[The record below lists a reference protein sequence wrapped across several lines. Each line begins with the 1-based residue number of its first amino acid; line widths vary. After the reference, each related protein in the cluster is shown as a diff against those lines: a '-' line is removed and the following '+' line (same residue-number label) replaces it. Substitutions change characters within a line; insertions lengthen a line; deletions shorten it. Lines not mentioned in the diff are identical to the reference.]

1 MNLVKGL
8 QNLLGVSIL
17 LTLLAACSNG
27 SSHRT
32 TTETTFPFGAEEVIS
47 ETDYDGDGH
56 WDTRTIYSFVYNE
69 DLQVTEVTGVYEDDE
84 NADGIADSRTINT
97 STYDPTITAEEIMIK
112 SAVQKVA
119 APSNNSVFGA
129 VLSHILVEYRSNEV
143 SGEIAEYPNYRREES
158 YTYTDEGKV
167 LSYSYLRFYYNEE
180 DGTLSES
187 YSHTRT
193 KTYDEDGKTIEESD
207 SSSDDNDGDG
217 VLDSSRSTIC
227 TMTYDSNGYLT
238 SQSCTRTEDGGDPT
252 VDEMTCTHTY
262 TDGLLTQTT
271 VTETGEQPYTLDF
284 TYNEDG
290 LVATKTKTSDNDVY
304 RLAFTYDSEGRVISY
319 THRNENDYDGD
330 DILNSVTEYLYTF
343 SYDDSGR
350 ITEYSR
356 QYRYDN
362 TPATP
367 EYSSNEID
375 THIYSYTESGSVS
388 SYSYTSQNDLD
399 LDGEMD
405 NVTHTRNYEF
415 SYDNGSLVSISYDNE
430 ATGDYHEHS
439 TQVLTYQDGLI
450 KTSVWEGDDDN
461 DGIIDD
467 ATTTEITYDASG
479 RMSAYVETDYDGNY
493 ASVEETQAVA
503 LTYNADDTVTGTIT
517 TTSYGEGDP
526 EVTTTPV
533 SIDFSANGLPSG
545 GMEFSSGS
553 FSPDYCV
560 TPSAETLLYY
570 YRSDYIEEQSYL
582 ININIPKV
590 LGILWNTS
598 SEDN

>member
-47 ETDYDGDGH
+47 ETDYDGDGY

-69 DLQVTEVTGVYEDDE
+69 DLQVIESTTVYEDDD
-84 NADGIADSRTINT
+84 NADGIADNKSIETKV
-97 STYDPTITAEEIMIK
+97 YDPTITAEEIMIK
-112 SAVQKVA
+112 GAVQKA
-119 APSNNSVFGA
+119 NKSSNNSVFGA
-129 VLSHILVEYRSNEV
+129 VLSDTRVRYDFNEI
-143 SGEIAEYPNYRREES
+143 SAEIAEYPYERSEKSN
-158 YTYTDEGKV
+158 TYTDEGKL
-167 LSYSYLRFYYNEE
+167 LSYSEINSNYNDE
-180 DGTLSES
+180 DGTLTSS
-187 YSHTRT
+187 SSNTTT
-193 KTYDEDGKTIEESD
+193 KSYDEDGKIIEGSE
-207 SSSDDNDGDG
+207 SSSDDKDGDG
-217 VLDSSRSTIC
+217 VVDTSRSTVC

-238 SQSCTRTEDGGDPT
+238 SQSCTRTEDGGVPT

-271 VTETGEQPYTLDF
+271 VSETGEQPYTLDF

-290 LVATKTKTSDNDVY
+290 LVATKTKTTDNDVY

-319 THRNENDYDGD
+319 THRKEDYDIVGNV
-330 DILNSVTEYLYTF
+330 LNSVWEYLYTF
-343 SYDDSGR
+343 SYDASGR

-367 EYSSNEID
+367 EYSSNYLY
-375 THIYSYTESGSVS
+375 THTYSYTESGSVS

-399 LDGEMD
+399 LDGEVD

-415 SYDNGSLVSISYDNE
+415 SYDNGSLVSVNYDNE
-430 ATGDYHEHS
+430 ATGDYQEHS

-467 ATTTEITYDASG
+467 AITQEITYDASG
-479 RMSAYVETDYDGNY
+479 RMSAYVETDYDGDY
-493 ASVEETQAVA
+493 ASVEETQVLA

-526 EVTTTPV
+526 QVITTPV

-545 GMEFSSGS
+545 GMEFLEGS

-570 YRSDYIEEQSYL
+570 YSSDYIEEQSYF